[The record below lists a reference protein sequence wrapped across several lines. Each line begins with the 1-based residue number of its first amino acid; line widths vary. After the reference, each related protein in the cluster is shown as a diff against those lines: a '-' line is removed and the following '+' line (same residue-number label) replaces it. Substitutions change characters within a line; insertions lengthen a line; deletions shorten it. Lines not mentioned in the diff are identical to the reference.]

1 MKQRYRA
8 LRTISKVYKYIGMAV
23 LVFGIMAALLV
34 SYQIGGY
41 SPRFNVGL
49 FVAALIGVIFS
60 SLAFLAISEL
70 IHLMVSIEENTR
82 ASTQLLARL
91 VRNQQGENQ
100 QPGA

>member
-34 SYQIGGY
+34 SYQVADMFGNY
-41 SPRFNVGL
+41 SPRFNIGL
-49 FVAALIGVIFS
+49 FVAVLIGVIFS
-60 SLAFLAISEL
+60 SLAFFAISEL

-100 QPGA
+100 